1 MRIAML
7 SVHSCPVGQLGT
19 RDTGGMSV
27 YIRELAVELG
37 KIGHQVDIFTRVH
50 DPRDPLMENLG
61 QNVRLIHLKVGGD
74 DQIHKLVLYS
84 YLPDFTDSLEEFRN
98 ANRLEYDIVFSHYWL
113 SGLVGQELHKLWGI
127 PNLIMFHT
135 LGAVK
140 NSLGVGD
147 DEPHLRIQTETDL
160 ARACQGVIVA
170 TEREKTNLVKIYN
183 VPEDNISVISCG
195 VNVNTFHPIGRRLAR
210 EQAGLSNEKLVL
222 FVGRITPLKG
232 IDRLMKAFARIQQKN
247 GTRLVIVGGD
257 NADKQELEQLNHLSQ
272 KLGITGVV
280 AFLGTVKHELMPAFY
295 NAADICVVSSLYESF
310 GLVALEALACGTP
323 VVATDVGNLKNIIQH
338 GVTGYIV
345 PAHSAEGLN
354 ERISEVLAWPE
365 RTREQSEKIS
375 RSMAAFSWANIAS
388 LVAAEFSRKMGK
400 SVV

>member
-27 YIRELAVELG
+27 YVRELAVELG
-37 KIGHQVDIFTRVH
+37 EMGHKVDIFTRVH
-50 DPRDPLMENLG
+50 DSRDPLTESLG
-61 QNVRLIHLKVGGD
+61 CNVRLVHLKVGGD
-74 DQIHKLVLYS
+74 EQIHKLVLYS
-84 YLPDFTDSLEEFRN
+84 YLPDFTESLEEYRQ
-98 ANRLEYDIVFSHYWL
+98 ANHLEYDIVFSHYWL
-113 SGLVGQELHKLWGI
+113 SGIVGQDLHKLWNV

-140 NSLGVGD
+140 NSLGIGD
-147 DEPHLRIQTETDL
+147 EEPHLRIQTETDL

-170 TEREKTNLVKIYN
+170 TEREKYNLVKIYN
-183 VPEDNISVISCG
+183 VPEDNVTVISCG
-195 VNVNTFHPIGRRLAR
+195 VNVNTFHPVDRGLAR
-210 EQAGLSNEKLVL
+210 KKAGLSNEKVVL

-232 IDRLMKAFARIQQKN
+232 IDRLMKAFAKIQQKN

-257 NADKQELEQLNHLSQ
+257 NTDKLELEQLNHLSQ
-272 KLGITGVV
+272 KLGITGAVT
-280 AFLGTVKHELMPAFY
+280 FIGTVKHELMPAFY
-295 NAADICVVSSLYESF
+295 NAADVCVVSSLYESF

-338 GVTGYIV
+338 GATGYIV
-345 PAHSAEGLN
+345 PNHSLEGLT

-365 RTREQSEKIS
+365 RTREQSEMIS
-375 RSMAAFSWANIAS
+375 KSMAAFSWANIAS
-388 LVAAEFSRKMGK
+388 LVSAEFKRKLGN
-400 SVV
+400 